1 MASPETTPAASP
13 VDAVFALSDAELAD
27 LIRKN
32 NGDYE
37 SSIDDC
43 DHEPLNDQ
51 RHQLAERLK
60 ALACSRITRP
70 RPLNL
75 DELDACL
82 RKLADGPDQARLP
95 TTLRW
100 RVTLRSPTVGID
112 MEAMRRESETKAYHD
127 LLDDG
132 GRPYYPIVMLD
143 QVLRNPDVFA
153 QLLRPWHPHRYKG
166 LPQGRRL
173 DDSQVFESQ
182 LERWGDFGRWQR
194 DNRDIEDDD
203 DGGFPA
209 FVERVKQDGKGD
221 YRHDHMDRWANG
233 SETGNDAL
241 AGSKAV
247 DRLTTWI
254 EYLNFE
260 YWWLDWYTETP
271 ERLKPDLD
279 RAWQEL
285 VDMKVLWP
293 DDTQKSVRRWGLLD
307 GGESSKA
314 VRQAKLKAEE
324 IYNLTQL
331 DPERVHIPEAK
342 RISMM
347 EAATTRLNA
356 AKAWHELDQK
366 RNKCI
371 LPFIRRTTDLRF
383 VEEDVA
389 RQRILLRWVLDDVP
403 LVEAEMAQ
411 AEADKAGPRG
421 IERRKRSLATE
432 EDHTR
437 KPGSKRQKLEPKSAL
452 LSRGATG

>member
-1 MASPETTPAASP
+1 
-13 VDAVFALSDAELAD
+13 
-27 LIRKN
+27 
-32 NGDYE
+32 
-37 SSIDDC
+37 
-43 DHEPLNDQ
+43 
-51 RHQLAERLK
+51 
-60 ALACSRITRP
+60 
-70 RPLNL
+70 
-75 DELDACL
+75 
-82 RKLADGPDQARLP
+82 
-95 TTLRW
+95 
-100 RVTLRSPTVGID
+100 
-112 MEAMRRESETKAYHD
+112 MEAKRRESETKAYHD

-194 DNRDIEDDD
+194 DNREIEDDD

-221 YRHDHMDRWANG
+221 YRHDHMDRWAKWAAEIDADPSVLE
-233 SETGNDAL
+233 SEWNFLQRERDRQRRSCREQGCRGFPDYAAAVKRRL
-241 AGSKAV
+241 ARHGFDRPFELKQDPTQQ

-279 RAWQEL
+279 RTWQEL

-293 DDTQKSVRRWGLLD
+293 HDTQKSVRRWGLLD

-356 AKAWHELDQK
+356 AQAWHELDQK

-411 AEADKAGPRG
+411 AGADKGD